1 MFLQKRK
8 YLVLL
13 YKYNA
18 ANMVISKISISM
30 SKIKWISKKIKYFLI
45 MEMQTIVWQQNLIIF
60 MIWHYSNNNHLLW
73 RERKIPVPRKVWIM
87 YLYSLYSKLSAC
99 KAYILRNSEDE
110 PLKSIIK
117 QYNLI
122 DFQCIDKFLCLLV
135 FFLIRWQWK
144 LFWKRSCNNFEK
156 LHVYI

>member
-1 MFLQKRK
+1 MTTKFDNIHDMTLQQQQ
-8 YLVLL
+8 
-13 YKYNA
+13 
-18 ANMVISKISISM
+18 S
-30 SKIKWISKKIKYFLI
+30 F
-45 MEMQTIVWQQNLIIF
+45 IVR
-60 MIWHYSNNNHLLW
+60 
-73 RERKIPVPRKVWIM
+73 RERKIPVPRKVWLM

-144 LFWKRSCNNFEK
+144 LILKRSCNIFEK
-156 LHVYI
+156 WHVYISENNFKIFKYNTSIMKFQDSLILKLLFLKNFIYSLHWKNGISH